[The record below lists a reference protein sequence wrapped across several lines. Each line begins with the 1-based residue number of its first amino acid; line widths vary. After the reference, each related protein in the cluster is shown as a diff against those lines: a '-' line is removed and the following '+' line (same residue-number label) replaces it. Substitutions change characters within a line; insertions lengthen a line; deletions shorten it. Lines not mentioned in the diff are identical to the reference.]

1 MRMPGIPKLAQFFI
15 SVAVVYALFKAP
27 GLFLGKP
34 VPSSLIVMYMFFAV
48 VTILLVMTA
57 TDSSTRELFA
67 PVRALVE
74 DPGKKRLRNVV
85 FALVPIA
92 TGILTYSFIK
102 PGGEPPAL
110 LRAVHP
116 APPARLTA
124 YGKSFDLNTLV
135 NPLRSLEA
143 KTPPLFREAVRE
155 GGEIYFANCFF
166 CHGAKLDGRGHYAH
180 ALDPAPLPF
189 TGADTIAQLSE
200 SYVFWRVVK
209 GGPGLPS
216 EAAPQ
221 LSSMPAWEDELSED
235 EVWKVILFIYD
246 YTGNSPRE
254 WKESG
259 RRRGH

>member
-1 MRMPGIPKLAQFFI
+1 MRVPKLAQFFI
-15 SVAVVYALFKAP
+15 SVAVVYGLFKAP

-34 VPSSLIVMYMFFAV
+34 IPSSLIVMYMFFAV

-57 TDSSTRELFA
+57 TDESARELFS
-67 PVRALVE
+67 PIRALVE
-74 DPGKKRLRNVV
+74 DPSRRVLRNIV
-85 FALVPIA
+85 FAAVPIA
-92 TGILTYSFIK
+92 AGLVTYSFIK
-102 PGGEPPAL
+102 PGSEPPAL

-124 YGKSFDLNTLV
+124 YGKSLDLNTLE

-143 KTPPLFREAVRE
+143 GEPERFKEAVRE
-155 GGEIYFANCFF
+155 GGEIYFNRCFY
-166 CHGAKLDGRGHYAH
+166 CHGAKLDGRGHYAR

-189 TGADTIAQLSE
+189 TGGDTIAQLSE

-221 LSSMPAWEDELSED
+221 LSSMPAWEDELAEE

-246 YTGNSPRE
+246 YTGNRPRE
-254 WKESG
+254 WKEAG